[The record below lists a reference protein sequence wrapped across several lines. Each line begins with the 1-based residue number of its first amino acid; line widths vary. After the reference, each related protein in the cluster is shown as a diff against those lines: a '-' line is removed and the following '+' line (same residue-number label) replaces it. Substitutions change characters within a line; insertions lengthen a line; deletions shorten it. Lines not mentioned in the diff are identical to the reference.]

1 MILVLQ
7 LFDDDNVAV
16 PVPSYLMTKEGPE
29 PQQDCDSQPQEPGM
43 IRIKVLELLFEKFSS
58 YAKFQTRSSS
68 LLFILIFHN
77 QQYF

>member
-1 MILVLQ
+1 MILILQ

-43 IRIKVLELLFEKFSS
+43 FRIKVLELL
-58 YAKFQTRSSS
+58 
-68 LLFILIFHN
+68 
-77 QQYF
+77 

>member
-1 MILVLQ
+1 MLLQCRYGAEIVMSQSRSASSESSYKELILILQ

-43 IRIKVLELLFEKFSS
+43 IQINVLELL
-58 YAKFQTRSSS
+58 
-68 LLFILIFHN
+68 
-77 QQYF
+77 

>member
-1 MILVLQ
+1 MSQSRSASSESSYKELILVLQ

-43 IRIKVLELLFEKFSS
+43 IRIKVLEL
-58 YAKFQTRSSS
+58 
-68 LLFILIFHN
+68 H
-77 QQYF
+77 